1 MFGFL
6 DPVTLGKAACVCSAW
21 HQIVTQDDSLWKRCF
36 QQVTA
41 GNMPLANSSQQPL
54 PEGLTYQQLF
64 ISTITSKIFLPIK
77 YASCL
82 VIFL

>member
-6 DPVTLGKAACVCSAW
+6 EPMTLGKAACVCSAW
-21 HQIVTQDDSLWKRCF
+21 HQLVTQDESLWKHCF

-41 GNMPLANSSQQPL
+41 GSMALSRSSQQPL

-64 ISTITSKIFLPIK
+64 TSTVTSKDFLPIK
-77 YASCL
+77 YASFF
-82 VIFL
+82 ITS